1 MSPLLP
7 FAISN
12 YLYGLTSVDFWSY
25 ITATFLGFAPG
36 TLGIV
41 YAGTAGKALFAEGLS
56 GFPWYLYAGAG
67 GLLFLFGKTVASIA
81 TDAIKA
87 IGRWIS
93 SSSSSM
99 LPLSI
104 VFETIILIYDHY
116 FL

>member
-67 GLLFLFGKTVASIA
+67 AGIFLFGKTVAGIA
-81 TDAIKA
+81 SDTIKQIEIEEA
-87 IGRWIS
+87 AEVALKGNDVNHENDINHEN
-93 SSSSSM
+93 
-99 LPLSI
+99 
-104 VFETIILIYDHY
+104 VAEK
-116 FL
+116 